1 MLYHMLDKMEKED
14 DDERRRR
21 RRRKGLRR
29 SEVGGRYLFSFNV
42 GLHLPVQSS
51 TRLY

>member
-1 MLYHMLDKMEKED
+1 MLDKMEKED